1 MIRSLSQKLYN
12 CGGCRGPIQPGDE
25 HVVVQYVARAG
36 GTEHSHWHQ
45 GQRGDL
51 DAGDDHDVER
61 VIVKSDGPRQESV
74 VDWEDNRR
82 GKDAV
87 QHQKSCL
94 LIELVLSVGSFGD
107 FDDGVDSDR

>member
-1 MIRSLSQKLYN
+1 M
-12 CGGCRGPIQPGDE
+12 
-25 HVVVQYVARAG
+25 
-36 GTEHSHWHQ
+36 
-45 GQRGDL
+45 

-107 FDDGVDSDR
+107 FDDGVDSDWRVDVFLDTMHGMLNVLRGDNLEALPIGMDVVVEVSQSTSNEQS